1 MAATGLIQGIN
12 PYEVGN
18 VPLDFSSKPTQLAIE
33 NIQRQHAQADATQK
47 YFREYEK
54 QLNPAGLSKDDIDEF
69 NKTMLDAKSYGMKN
83 MQNINNPQNDGYEA
97 YSTLQQ
103 KFKNAQS
110 LIDLGKQ
117 KTANLKN
124 TNDFIEQVKRSGK
137 HLSPNFMD
145 MYKAATLPVTNE
157 KYQAF
162 NPALVDVYDQF
173 NLPKESKDVFSKV
186 DLNKTPG
193 WTPNPLNKDE
203 RAPTETTT
211 FNPANAPKLY
221 EESASIM
228 NKNPYGVKDFL
239 ESLTPTDKSNLAKI
253 YQTELEPHIYGAKDN
268 AGNPYSGKVDAAG
281 KPIPYVSKGDPT
293 ATELLT
299 AALYRNAPRNTQITG
314 KYELTSEAK
323 KRNTIDTEL
332 AVAYEKAN
340 IEDKK
345 EIQSQSGS
353 LKSLVDQAFKD
364 TIKVKNPYN
373 NNQIEEVGIVPLT
386 NTQNIFKVPTVITT
400 INQGIPTSYP
410 ANKPAESVF
419 VTKDGKFFAGIPKIN
434 QSTAKPTGDYDYK
447 KIAPEAMA
455 TVAVSPTTTAKNRK
469 LAENAALMGHTIT
482 VDPGTNQKDEKGNP
496 IHWEI
501 PAINFEKLRKQ
512 YPNAQIIR

>member
-1 MAATGLIQGIN
+1 MAATGLITGIN
-12 PYEVGN
+12 PYEGGN
-18 VPLDFSSKPTQLAIE
+18 VPLDFSSKPTQIAIE

-69 NKTMLDAKSYGMKN
+69 NKQMLDAKSYGMKN

-173 NLPKESKDVFSKV
+173 DLPKESKDVFSKV

-193 WTPNPLNKDE
+193 WTPNPLNKNE

-281 KPIPYVSKGDPT
+281 KPIPYVSKGEPT

-314 KYELTSEAK
+314 EYRPTSQAKQQQDINTATSIHAINKAYDIANGLGAQTKPHAFDLWGGGGIPIVLAPDKNKNIYKITNGFVTDQNNNPASISNAKIEGNKIPRDWYEIMNKDSKTPLYQGNKYVVSSK
-323 KRNTIDTEL
+323 DGWIDKVIPL
-332 AVAYEKAN
+332 DPNDNPKAAITRDFVTDKQRKFEGKGVK
-340 IEDKK
+340 IED
-345 EIQSQSGS
+345 
-353 LKSLVDQAFKD
+353 
-364 TIKVKNPYN
+364 N
-373 NNQIEEVGIVPLT
+373 
-386 NTQNIFKVPTVITT
+386 
-400 INQGIPTSYP
+400 
-410 ANKPAESVF
+410 
-419 VTKDGKFFAGIPKIN
+419 
-434 QSTAKPTGDYDYK
+434 AKPKTYNLGGKSYSAQQVEDIARKSNRTVEDYVNEY
-447 KIAPEAMA
+447 
-455 TVAVSPTTTAKNRK
+455 NR
-469 LAENAALMGHTIT
+469 LH
-482 VDPGTNQKDEKGNP
+482 PQK
-496 IHWEI
+496 
-501 PAINFEKLRKQ
+501 
-512 YPNAQIIR
+512 

>member
-1 MAATGLIQGIN
+1 MAATGLITGIN
-12 PYEVGN
+12 PYEGGN
-18 VPLDFSSKPTQLAIE
+18 VPLDFSSKPTQIAIE

-69 NKTMLDAKSYGMKN
+69 NKQMLDAKSYGMKN

-145 MYKAATLPVTNE
+145 MYNAATLPVNNE

-268 AGNPYSGKVDAAG
+268 EGKPYSGKVDAAG
-281 KPIPYVSKGDPT
+281 KPIPYASKGEPT

-314 KYELTSEAK
+314 KYELTTKAKQQETIGTSTSIYAAK
-323 KRNTIDTEL
+323 KKYDEEHGLATPPINVLDLVGAGGQSISTSVGANGENKPLSDGKNTYKIINGQVIDQNNKSVDRKLTFNKISGDNFSKDFFDILNQHGGKASIDDLFTIETENGKI
-332 AVAYEKAN
+332 V
-340 IEDKK
+340 
-345 EIQSQSGS
+345 S
-353 LKSLVDQAFKD
+353 
-364 TIKVKNPYN
+364 IKPENSPSINRKYAGELTNTFYKRKNVGKT
-373 NNQIEEVGIVPLT
+373 NQIEIDGFS
-386 NTQNIFKVPTVITT
+386 NI
-400 INQGIPTSYP
+400 N
-410 ANKPAESVF
+410 
-419 VTKDGKFFAGIPKIN
+419 
-434 QSTAKPTGDYDYK
+434 
-447 KIAPEAMA
+447 
-455 TVAVSPTTTAKNRK
+455 
-469 LAENAALMGHTIT
+469 
-482 VDPGTNQKDEKGNP
+482 
-496 IHWEI
+496 
-501 PAINFEKLRKQ
+501 
-512 YPNAQIIR
+512 